1 MLLKIIYLNILGL
14 PFIAWLGIIT
24 LLLFIFTAFI
34 AYFNT
39 RGINKWPI
47 TYKMHI
53 IMAIIA
59 IILAITHGILG
70 IIIYF

>member
-1 MLLKIIYLNILGL
+1 MLLKIIYFNILGL

-24 LLLFIFTAFI
+24 LLLFIFTALI
-34 AYFNT
+34 AYFNN

-53 IMAIIA
+53 IVAVIA
-59 IILAITHGILG
+59 IFLAIMHGILG
-70 IIIYF
+70 ILIYI